1 MINYAKMCRNGTGI
15 KVNKEEALKYYK
27 MAADTGEID
36 AAYIYI
42 EDFFLKMVMRLIKK
56 RQQPILK
63 NLLTTI
69 IMKQFFIIE
78 ANSKEAARYC
88 QKAVYQE
95 NNDAMLIQEICFMM
109 EQVFQL
115 TR

>member
-1 MINYAKMCRNGTGI
+1 MCRNGTGI

-56 RQQPILK
+56 R
-63 NLLTTI
+63 
-69 IMKQFFIIE
+69 
-78 ANSKEAARYC
+78 
-88 QKAVYQE
+88 
-95 NNDAMLIQEICFMM
+95 
-109 EQVFQL
+109 
-115 TR
+115 